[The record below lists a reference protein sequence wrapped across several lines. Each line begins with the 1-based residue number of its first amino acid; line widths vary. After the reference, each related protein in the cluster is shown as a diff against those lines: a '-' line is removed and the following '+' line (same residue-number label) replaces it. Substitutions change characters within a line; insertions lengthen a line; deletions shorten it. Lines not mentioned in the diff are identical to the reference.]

1 MHCNF
6 LKNRKTGGQIVKKF
20 NQLIDNL
27 KIISKPSPNFGI
39 RRDKAYPSIIV
50 LHYTA
55 MESANDALERLC
67 DPEAEVSSHY
77 LIDEQGKIFSLVD
90 EEHRAW
96 HAGEGSWGDCEDINS
111 SSIGIE
117 LSNSGE
123 APFSF
128 PLMQSLVFLIN
139 KIINQ
144 WNIKPNDIIGHS
156 DLAPGRKKDPGRHF
170 DWAWLEFLELASKSV
185 SINSDYD
192 FWKNL
197 EKLGYMFPV
206 LASQK
211 LDVLEAFRARHC
223 QNNYG
228 PINEKDIFM
237 ASGVVKRLKNPV

>member
-27 KIISKPSPNFGI
+27 NITSKPSPNFGI

-77 LIDEQGKIFSLVD
+77 LIDEQGQIFSLVD

-111 SSIGIE
+111 SSC
-117 LSNSGE
+117 LLYTSPS
-123 APFSF
+123 PRDR
-128 PLMQSLVFLIN
+128 Q
-139 KIINQ
+139 
-144 WNIKPNDIIGHS
+144 
-156 DLAPGRKKDPGRHF
+156 
-170 DWAWLEFLELASKSV
+170 KSRMP
-185 SINSDYD
+185 SS
-192 FWKNL
+192 
-197 EKLGYMFPV
+197 
-206 LASQK
+206 A
-211 LDVLEAFRARHC
+211 
-223 QNNYG
+223 
-228 PINEKDIFM
+228 
-237 ASGVVKRLKNPV
+237 